1 MSTNRIGSPGTQPPM
16 PSSTG
21 NVGQDA
27 ASKAGEPLA
36 ANAVSS
42 IGTAV
47 GSAAKKMAKG
57 NYDVNISSHAKDR
70 AVAFQKALDIAKA
83 TPDIR
88 EDRVKAL
95 KEQIQNGTYK
105 VDSGDI
111 ADAMLR
117 EAVKEHLAET
127 DGI

>member
-1 MSTNRIGSPGTQPPM
+1 MSTNRIGSPGTQPSM
-16 PSSTG
+16 PSSSG
-21 NVGQDA
+21 NVGQDTVTK
-27 ASKAGEPLA
+27 ASESAA
-36 ANAVSS
+36 ANAISS
-42 IGTAV
+42 IGSAV
-47 GSAAKKMAKG
+47 GNSAKKMPKG
-57 NYDVNISSHAKDR
+57 NFDVNISSHAKDR
-70 AVAFQKALDIAKA
+70 AVAFQKAFDIAKA

-95 KEQIQNGTYK
+95 KEQIQNGSYK

-117 EAVKEHLAET
+117 EAVKEHLADT

>member
-1 MSTNRIGSPGTQPPM
+1 MSANRIGSHGT
-16 PSSTG
+16 PSSLPSSAG

-27 ASKAGEPLA
+27 AAKAGETSA
-36 ANAVSS
+36 AGAIAALSS
-42 IGTAV
+42 SAST
-47 GSAAKKMAKG
+47 AAKKLGKG

-70 AVAFQKALDIAKA
+70 AASFQKAFDIAKA

-117 EAVKEHLAET
+117 EAVKERLAEA
-127 DGI
+127 DGV

>member
-1 MSTNRIGSPGTQPPM
+1 M

>member
-1 MSTNRIGSPGTQPPM
+1 MSTNRIGSHGTSSSIPA
-16 PSSTG
+16 STG
-21 NVGQDA
+21 NVGQEGV
-27 ASKAGEPLA
+27 SKAGESPA
-36 ANAVSS
+36 ADAISALSS
-42 IGTAV
+42 SAAT
-47 GSAAKKMAKG
+47 AAKKMGKG
-57 NYDVNISSHAKDR
+57 NYDVNISTNAKDR
-70 AVAFQKALDIAKA
+70 AAAFQKAFDIAKS

-117 EAVKEHLAET
+117 EAVKEHLAKT

>member
-1 MSTNRIGSPGTQPPM
+1 
-16 PSSTG
+16 
-21 NVGQDA
+21 VGQDA
-27 ASKAGEPLA
+27 ASKAGE
-36 ANAVSS
+36 
-42 IGTAV
+42 T
-47 GSAAKKMAKG
+47 SAASAISALSSTASNSAKKLAKG
-57 NYDVNISSHAKDR
+57 NYDVSISPHAKDR
-70 AVAFQKALDIAKA
+70 AAAFQKAFDIAKA
-83 TPDIR
+83 TPEIR

-127 DGI
+127 DGV

>member
-1 MSTNRIGSPGTQPPM
+1 MSTNRIGSHGT
-16 PSSTG
+16 PSSLPASSGT
-21 NVGQDA
+21 VGQDPA
-27 ASKAGEPLA
+27 AKAGE
-36 ANAVSS
+36 
-42 IGTAV
+42 
-47 GSAAKKMAKG
+47 SAAAGAISALSTSAASSAKKLAKG
-57 NYDVNISSHAKDR
+57 NYDVNISTNAKDR
-70 AVAFQKALDIAKA
+70 ATAFQKAFDIAKA

-117 EAVKEHLAET
+117 EAVKEHLAQT
-127 DGI
+127 DGV